1 MATNN
6 LLVRI
11 LTKGEQKLDNIGHKM
26 DKLSAKAALY
36 GKTSSLA
43 LDKNNVK
50 WKKHFDTLD
59 KMVVGTGKAI
69 GKFVGMSAKFAALQV
84 AALGAAMIAVHGAFV
99 LGNASMKAFQWVAKG
114 AAGAALAVGVAIS
127 TAAAAMREQQ
137 QSMFAF
143 QGGKNYQQVGVTMRA
158 LMNDTNLAAAGAEAL
173 QGAFAAISKT
183 STFTAAS
190 QNLLKGLGDFAAAGQ
205 PLEQGM
211 KAAGDLVAAL
221 QDPKASF
228 STVTEAAK
236 KLGPQMAKAMEEA
249 KKKGIDSVDELKAAI
264 TSGELASMGGV
275 SGQLAAVNDTLI
287 NRFKT
292 SFNSIKTI
300 FADMGG
306 PFLKPAKEMLD
317 KIVVIFKRSIIQISG
332 NISAFGSNQGMFDKI
347 VSMVDKAAQFF
358 VDFIHKWGPQ
368 SEGIFSRMASWW
380 GKFRD
385 GWDMVVDK
393 LRPLIDGAK
402 VLEQSIMNIF
412 RPIGTLFADGFGNMN
427 DLIVNNKE
435 DFLEFGNAVGRFI
448 TVFMKYAG
456 SVREIFVDA
465 LPFLNKIIDGFT
477 TIFDIFTSLMGGI
490 RGMFG
495 GSGFGSFA
503 VIAGLMGAKRGMSK
517 HIGGIMPTTKLMT
530 VKADNVNIT
539 GFTDRGQAT
548 SGGQTALQQQRAAN
562 QARRQAAVGQNAVG
576 GPGGVPGTAGVPSA
590 GVLLGPNGQPIT
602 SAGMASA
609 RSRELNATG
618 RSMAGMT
625 SEQKLAEHASRSA
638 AARAM
643 AKNRGAAH
651 ISYDDYKAQ
660 PYIERIGPS
669 GHVERLKN
677 TAFNRARVATPEN
690 VGAPGGI
697 GTRGLGSS
705 FRDFTNRNFRQPRES
720 MAYKRMFGGTVG
732 KPGEAGYK
740 QFKGINN
747 KASTT
752 IGAAGALGILS
763 SFAPEAAQPAMALG
777 SAIAMVNPV
786 AGLAVGLIGGAVLGF
801 YAAAKKR
808 KKEAKESARGVA
820 QEIMEDTIGGMTDTI
835 RKFKSN
841 GNFTEATRR
850 QAMDAT
856 AKKMQQNLSEVGEGS
871 RVREAA
877 IAKNRLQREAY
888 GYNALSDGKVG
899 GDAQRALLKTMY
911 DAQSGFAK
919 GMTEDQ
925 FNKANK
931 DIDTFFKE
939 LEKRTS
945 TDAEAFKFIQETSIK
960 KVDAFSKVFGVTTD
974 RVNELAD
981 AVGVNLYDATAN
993 TMEQIKTLAEGMINT
1008 RQELM
1013 SAASNRA
1020 GELSTKYFTSQIDSM
1035 EAEKQIDVNA
1045 FGVRD
1050 KFNAGAL
1057 GSQDVV
1063 QFLQDQMQ
1071 GLITFYKG
1079 DVLKA
1084 ESEFARTLGA
1094 GGAAYSQKGG
1104 ALEGLEAVI
1113 NALATVDGTNL
1124 LQGFIGESKTAATS
1138 NLAEMVTSNSLM
1150 AGKQL
1155 NLTPELLQQ
1164 GIGYLDDTQ
1173 RMQLETLAAQDLS
1186 LPENQRKLTEF
1197 LESTGRFAD
1206 LAFNT
1211 VKVQEDS
1218 ATTMATATT
1227 DFKLA
1232 VDKLVA
1238 ELAKGDTRTPRGRI
1252 GDSTMSNL
1260 GNTLNSHSA
1269 VNSGLA
1275 GKRNITSSY
1284 RNYALGSLK
1293 SDHVTGRAL
1302 DIVGDNLVSYRDKM
1316 TSAGGFAEFHGK
1328 GDTRH
1333 LHVVP
1338 PQGGNPIG
1346 DSYTAVGAAGSQG
1359 DSSGIGNTTNNYSFN
1374 ISGTNA
1380 EDIAKAVMRKIAMTN
1395 KSNAE
1400 RV

>member
-50 WKKHFDTLD
+50 WKKHFDAID
-59 KMVVGTGKAI
+59 KMVVGTGKMI
-69 GKFVGMSAKFAALQV
+69 GKFVGMSAKFATLQV
-84 AALGAAMIAVHGAFV
+84 AALGAAMMAMHGTFV
-99 LGNASMKAFQWVAKG
+99 LGNASMKAFQWIAKG
-114 AAGAALAVGVAIS
+114 AAGAALAAGVAIS
-127 TAAAAMREQQ
+127 TVAAAMREQQ

-228 STVTEAAK
+228 SKVTEAAK
-236 KLGPQMAKAMEEA
+236 ALGPQMTKALEEA
-249 KKKGIDSVDELKAAI
+249 KKKGVDSVDELKAAI

-287 NRFKT
+287 SRFKT

-317 KIVVIFKRSIIQISG
+317 KVVNIFKRSIIQLSG
-332 NISAFGSNQGMFDKI
+332 DVAAFGADQGMFDKI

-368 SEGIFSRMASWW
+368 SEGIFSRMSSWW
-380 GKFRD
+380 GRFRD
-385 GWDMVVDK
+385 GWDMVLDK
-393 LRPLIDGAK
+393 LRPLIEGAK
-402 VLEQSIMNIF
+402 VLEQSMMNIF
-412 RPIGTLFADGFGNMN
+412 RPVGEAFSEGFGNMN
-427 DLIVNNKE
+427 DLIIKNKD
-435 DFLEFGNAVGRFI
+435 DFTAFGTSVGNFI
-448 TVFMKYAG
+448 ATFSKFAG
-456 SVREIFVDA
+456 SLREIFVDA
-465 LPFLNKIIDGFT
+465 LPFINKMIDGIT
-477 TIFDIFTSLMGGI
+477 TLVDMFYSLLGGV
-490 RGMFG
+490 RGLLG
-495 GSGFGSFA
+495 GGGFGSFA
-503 VIAGLMGAKRGMSK
+503 LIAGLMGAKRGMSK

-562 QARRQAAVGQNAVG
+562 QARRQAAIGQNAVG
-576 GPGGVPGTAGVPSA
+576 GPGGVPGASGASSA

-609 RSRELNATG
+609 RSRQLNATG

-625 SEQKLAEHASRSA
+625 SEQKLAEHAARSA
-638 AARAM
+638 AARTM
-643 AKNRGAAH
+643 AKNRGAAN
-651 ISYDDYKAQ
+651 ISYDEYKAQ

-677 TAFNRARVATPEN
+677 TALNRARVATPEN

-705 FRDFTNRNFRQPRES
+705 FRDFNNRNFRQPRDS

-732 KPGEAGYK
+732 KPGEAGYRE
-740 QFKGINN
+740 FKGINN

-752 IGAAGALGILS
+752 VGAAAGLGLLAS
-763 SFAPEAAQPAMALG
+763 VAPEAAQGALALG
-777 SAIAMVNPV
+777 SAISMVNPV
-786 AGLAVGLIGGAVLGF
+786 AGLAVGLIGGAITGF
-801 YAAAKKR
+801 IGAAKKR
-808 KKEAKESARGVA
+808 KKEAKESAQGVA
-820 QEIMEDTIGGMTDTI
+820 QGIMEDTIGGMTDTI
-835 RKFKSN
+835 RKFKRA
-841 GNFTEATRR
+841 GKFTEATRR
-850 QAMDAT
+850 EAMDAT
-856 AKKMQQNLSEVGEGS
+856 AKEMAKNLVEAGGGR

-877 IAKNRLQREAY
+877 IAKNQQLREQK
-888 GYNALSDGKVG
+888 GFSVRDGKAG
-899 GDAQRALLKTMY
+899 GDAQRALLKEMY

-931 DIDTFFKE
+931 DINTFFKE
-939 LEKRTS
+939 LEKRTA

-960 KVDAFSKVFGVTTD
+960 KVDTFSKVFGVTTD
-974 RVNELAD
+974 RINELAD

-993 TMEQIKTLAEGMINT
+993 TIEEIKKLAEGMINT
-1008 RQELM
+1008 RRELM
-1013 SAASNRA
+1013 TAASNRA
-1020 GELSTKYFTSQIDSM
+1020 GELSTKYFTQQIDALAAS
-1035 EAEKQIDVNA
+1035 EQLDVNA
-1045 FGVRD
+1045 FGVYGKAQANSLTEKD
-1050 KFNAGAL
+1050 ILEFGESQFNALVA
-1057 GSQDVV
+1057 
-1063 QFLQDQMQ
+1063 FN
-1071 GLITFYKG
+1071 KG

-1084 ESEFARTLGA
+1084 ATDFKTTLGV
-1094 GGAAYSQKGG
+1094 GGTAYSQVDPITGQKGS
-1104 ALEGLEAVI
+1104 LYGLEAMMAKYLAPFATDFEQGSTANLAELVTA
-1113 NALATVDGTNL
+1113 NALKDGRQLNVSQEL
-1124 LQGFIGESKTAATS
+1124 LQG
-1138 NLAEMVTSNSLM
+1138 
-1150 AGKQL
+1150 
-1155 NLTPELLQQ
+1155 
-1164 GIGYLDDTQ
+1164 GIGQMDYTQ
-1173 RMQLETLAAQDLS
+1173 RMQLETLADQDMS
-1186 LPENQRKLTEF
+1186 DPANRQKLIDF
-1197 LESTGRFAD
+1197 LDSTKIWMGE

-1211 VKVQEDS
+1211 VEVQEDA
-1218 ATTMATATT
+1218 ATTMATATEA
-1227 DFKLA
+1227 FKAA
-1232 VDKLVA
+1232 VDKLV
-1238 ELAKGDTRTPRGRI
+1238 EQLAKGGDTRTPRGRI

-1260 GNTLNSHSA
+1260 GNTLSSHSA

-1316 TSAGGFAEFHGK
+1316 TSAGGLAEFHGK

-1359 DSSGIGNTTNNYSFN
+1359 NSSGIGNTTNNYSFN

-1380 EDIAKAVMRKIAMTN
+1380 EDIAKAVMRKIATTN

-1400 RV
+1400 RM